1 MDYKYIE
8 QQLERYWQ
16 GETSVEE
23 ESILRTFFCAGDVP
37 AHLERYAA
45 IFQMQHLASQEHLSD
60 DFDQRMMALVESETR
75 KAVAPKTQLTANADA
90 DTPKT
95 KAKVISLRSRLVPL
109 FNAAA
114 SVAVFVTV
122 GLAVE
127 QATRGNVNNDGSA
140 SKSTASAVYMSDEQV
155 AAIAGKALQVQENTF
170 TAQTITTGDS
180 LPLSAIPVEVP
191 MEE

>member
-8 QQLERYWQ
+8 QLLERYWE

-23 ESILRTFFCAGDVP
+23 ESILRTFFCAEDVP
-37 AHLERYAA
+37 AHLKQYAP
-45 IFQMQHLASQEHLSD
+45 IFQMQHHAAQERLSD
-60 DFDQRMMALVESETR
+60 DFDQRMMALVENDTQQKKAQSE
-75 KAVAPKTQLTANADA
+75 
-90 DTPKT
+90 T

-114 SVAVFVTV
+114 SIAVFVTV

-127 QATRGNVNNDGSA
+127 QATRNVNSDNSA
-140 SKSTASAVYMSDEQV
+140 SRSTASAIYMSEEQV
-155 AAIAGKALQVQENTF
+155 ADITSRAVQPQDNTF

-180 LPLSAIPVEVP
+180 LPIVTMPVEITI
-191 MEE
+191 EE